1 MNFSC
6 ARILTIS
13 SFSLDPGVSTCAWPA
28 RDALRIRVSRSAIGS
43 VIALIRSPLPTTLR
57 DPGDEAPERHL
68 PETDPAQ
75 AELPE
80 VPARA
85 PADVAAVVPP
95 HLELRGPAGLDY
107 QAYLS
112 HALRVP
118 SSPSRPRPGRCGRA
132 PLRSG
137 CIPS

>member
-13 SFSLDPGVSTCAWPA
+13 SFSFDPGVSTCSCPA
-28 RDALRIRVSRSAIGS
+28 RDALRTRVSRSAMGS
-43 VIALIRSPLPTTLR
+43 VIALIRSPLPATLR
-57 DPGDEAPERHL
+57 DAGNQAPERHL
-68 PETDPAQ
+68 PEADPAQ

-80 VPARA
+80 VAARP
-85 PADVAAVVPP
+85 PADVAAVVLP
-95 HLELRGPAGLDY
+95 HLELRGPPGLDY

-118 SSPSRPRPGRCGRA
+118 SSPS
-132 PLRSG
+132 
-137 CIPS
+137 